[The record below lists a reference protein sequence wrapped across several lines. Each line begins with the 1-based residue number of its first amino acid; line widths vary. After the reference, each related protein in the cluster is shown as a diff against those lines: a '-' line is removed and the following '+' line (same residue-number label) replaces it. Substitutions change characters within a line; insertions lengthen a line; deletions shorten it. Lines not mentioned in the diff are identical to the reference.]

1 MSLTIR
7 RAGGADAEETARV
20 FSAAF
25 KNMPGIPKIHSD
37 EEDRAFVR
45 GLIMTKEVWVALWD
59 GKIVG
64 MMCLNGDWL
73 EQLYVD
79 PEHQSR
85 SVGYG
90 LLYTAKLERP
100 KGFQFWT
107 FQANKRA
114 RRFYEKLGCEPV
126 EFTDG
131 RGNEERTPDVRYVY
145 KGKKRRL
152 RRMWR
157 NVTNFSLSKDSATTS
172 RTA

>member
-1 MSLTIR
+1 MTFKIR
-7 RAGGADAEETARV
+7 RAGMADAEETAKV
-20 FSAAF
+20 FSASF
-25 KNMPGIPKIHSD
+25 RSMTFVTKIHSD

-59 GKIVG
+59 GQIVG
-64 MMCLNGDWL
+64 MMCLNDDWL
-73 EQLYVD
+73 EQLYVE

-85 SVGYG
+85 SVGYA
-90 LLYTAKLERP
+90 LFHTAKLERP

-131 RGNEERTPDVRYVY
+131 SRNEERTPDVRYVY
-145 KGKKRRL
+145 RGRKRRL
-152 RRMWR
+152 KRLWR
-157 NVTNFSLSKDSATTS
+157 NVTNFSLTKDSATTS
-172 RTA
+172 RIA

>member
-7 RAGGADAEETARV
+7 RADLADAEETASV
-20 FSAAF
+20 FSASF
-25 KNMPGIPKIHSD
+25 RGMDFVTKVHSD
-37 EEDRAFVR
+37 EEDRVFVR
-45 GLIMTKEVWVALWD
+45 GLIATKETWVALLD
-59 GKIVG
+59 GQIAG

-73 EQLYVD
+73 EQLYVCPD
-79 PEHQSR
+79 HQSR
-85 SVGYG
+85 SIGYA
-90 LLYTAKLERP
+90 LFQTARLERP

-107 FQANKRA
+107 FQANRRA

-131 RGNEERTPDVRYVY
+131 SRNEERAPDVRYVY

-152 RRMWR
+152 RRIWR
-157 NVTNFSLSKDSATTS
+157 NVRDFSLAKDETRTP